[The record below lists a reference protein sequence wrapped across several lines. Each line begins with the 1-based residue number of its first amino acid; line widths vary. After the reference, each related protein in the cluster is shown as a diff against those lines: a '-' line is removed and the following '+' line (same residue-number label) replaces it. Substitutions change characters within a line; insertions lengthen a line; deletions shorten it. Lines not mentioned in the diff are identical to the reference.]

1 MIEPTRAALA
11 ADHLALR
18 HRTVNGVSFGTLEFA
33 LMHGNGNLILVVDE
47 ALSALP
53 ADRIDGRFAR
63 AVCRSFRSV
72 RIDGVAFVRTTG
84 GRVRMTYF
92 ESDGTRS
99 RMCGNA
105 LRCVTRYGAGRGYL
119 HAGANTDPTGAETRA
134 YAGVEA
140 DAEPGV
146 EAWAYADADVEAGA
160 EAGAGAAAG
169 AGARVDAEDRT
180 GTGAGVCACAP
191 CAEDGEG
198 DFVATDDGDK
208 WVSAVGGRVR
218 VALGPGREFRQVAAD
233 RYFVCTGLAHLVL
246 LVGDLAAVDV
256 VGTGRPLRHDR
267 ALCARLGHPE
277 GLHVDFMQRVGD
289 AIAVRTYEVGVEDE
303 TDACGTGVAA
313 SAAVAHRV
321 WGLPFPVRVRVRRG
335 EMTVGHGPHG
345 LTISGDLGVLYAT
358 AAASRDVITAS
369 MTPP

>member
-18 HRTVNGVSFGTLEFA
+18 HRTVNGVSLGALEFA

-53 ADRIDGRFAR
+53 SERIDGRLAR

-72 RIDGVAFVRTTG
+72 RVDGVAFVRTTG
-84 GRVRMTYF
+84 DRLRMTYF

-105 LRCVTRYGAGRGYL
+105 LRCVTRYGVNQGYL
-119 HAGANTDPTGAETRA
+119 HAGSDTAPAQADPAHAAPVQMRSGHVGSADAGLAHAGRADVDVGLCAGVGAPGAEDLA
-134 YAGVEA
+134 
-140 DAEPGV
+140 
-146 EAWAYADADVEAGA
+146 
-160 EAGAGAAAG
+160 
-169 AGARVDAEDRT
+169 
-180 GTGAGVCACAP
+180 
-191 CAEDGEG
+191 G

-218 VALGPGREFRQVAAD
+218 VAVGPGREFRQVAAD
-233 RYFVCTGLAHLVL
+233 RYFVFTGLAHLVL
-246 LVGDLAAVDV
+246 LVDDLAAVDV
-256 VGTGRPLRHDR
+256 VGVGRPLRYDR
-267 ALCARLGHPE
+267 ALSARLGHPE

-289 AIAVRTYEVGVEDE
+289 AIGVRTYEVGVEDE

-321 WGLPFPVRVRVRRG
+321 WGLPYPVRVRVRRG
-335 EMTVGHGPHG
+335 EMTVGHGRHG

-358 AAASRDVITAS
+358 RAASGDVAATSTI
-369 MTPP
+369 PP